1 MARRSAPPL
10 WFLLCVAVALALALR
25 LALGAQAGAGVDGAR
40 APEPLQAWF
49 AFVVLIAQWI
59 YRGVEV
65 AARVTL
71 SAVALG
77 VKALWYA
84 LRLSVNA
91 LKTFGHGL
99 LVGVRK
105 AWDFFQFTYDHVIK
119 PFIAKVWRWL
129 ERAKAWLDDTFRP
142 VFEFLHA
149 VRDNLLAFYNTFVR
163 PWLDLIDITRRVLR
177 IAGSLGLSWAREL
190 DRRLGELQ
198 DLIERPFRYLLA
210 KVNEIVNIVNR
221 IVTADGLFQRLVF
234 LKTLKRDYK
243 QAWGAI
249 TGPYSRPV
257 THPAGWRPPAST
269 DPPSIDAIERE
280 YVAALR
286 GTGGANAA
294 QYRELATFW
303 RAQLARRP

>member
-198 DLIERPFRYLLA
+198 DLIERPFRYVLA
-210 KVNEIVNIVNR
+210 KVNEIINVVNR

-234 LKTLKRDYK
+234 LRTLERDYLH
-243 QAWGAI
+243 AWRAAMNPWHRLLSDDERAKRAPGKDLKSVPDTIADIKRQISSGGGA
-249 TGPYSRPV
+249 
-257 THPAGWRPPAST
+257 
-269 DPPSIDAIERE
+269 D
-280 YVAALR
+280 AALLR
-286 GTGGANAA
+286 EMAA
-294 QYRELATFW
+294 QW
-303 RAQLARRP
+303 RIYLRS